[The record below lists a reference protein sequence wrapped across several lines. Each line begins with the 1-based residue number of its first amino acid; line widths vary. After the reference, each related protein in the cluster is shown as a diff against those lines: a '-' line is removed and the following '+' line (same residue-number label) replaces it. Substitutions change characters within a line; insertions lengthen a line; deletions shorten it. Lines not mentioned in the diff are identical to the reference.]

1 MLAARRRS
9 VNLEVMRYS
18 VVCAKGLSTCR
29 RKEGVSSFFFSLA
42 LPCGFVCRWFE
53 KCGWNGE
60 RLQVNFAEKVLDTR
74 VSAHNTHKHRQPA
87 GCSLLMCLTRIP
99 LWNINISDYVCVLH
113 TSKPWHSTVLSA
125 RAARSPFYSKAKSVF
140 SVLSGYF
147 INVKDQCWSRSV
159 KHPIYQGI

>member
-9 VNLEVMRYS
+9 VNLEVMRHS

-29 RKEGVSSFFFSLA
+29 RKEGVSSFFLSLA

-60 RLQVNFAEKVLDTR
+60 RLQVNFAEKVLDIR

-87 GCSLLMCLTRIP
+87 SCSLLMCLTRIP

-125 RAARSPFYSKAKSVF
+125 RGARVHLSTQRQSLCFVSSLVILLMWKISVEAEA
-140 SVLSGYF
+140 
-147 INVKDQCWSRSV
+147 
-159 KHPIYQGI
+159 